1 MKRISLASFASLIAA
16 GLLLGAPSAGSAAPG
31 VQSGVDVYE
40 NCIEQA
46 ILVQLRVDPANRS
59 ADAVRAAC
67 ASHRAALD
75 SLLGAGARSAVDEA
89 LSRRIAEALS
99 PPAYSSP
106 AP

>member
-1 MKRISLASFASLIAA
+1 MKRISLASLPSLIVA
-16 GLLLGAPSAGSAAPG
+16 GLLLGAPSADSAAPG
-31 VQSGVDVYE
+31 VQSRVDVFV
-40 NCIEQA
+40 NCVEQA
-46 ILVQLRVDPANRS
+46 ILVQLRMAPANRG

-75 SLLGAGARSAVDEA
+75 SLLGAGALGAVDEA

-99 PPAYSSP
+99 PAAQSSP